1 MSACPLTIHGL
12 LHVCQDIRFCGPSW
26 TTWTFF
32 MERYCGFLKCGLRSK
47 RFPWANLNNRVLN
60 YSYMEQI
67 GVRYNLSEELA
78 IFGLRSSGPSKAE
91 HVYEHCESIASS
103 WRRFMFW
110 SVDPHAIL
118 RVPYQKTHAPDDD
131 IQQKIARFFSNVLG
145 RPINQFTPLLP
156 KIMPRWGKV
165 RIVDGDKIKA
175 ATTSVRGENSDRN
188 TSYVRVSISD
198 TLTSVLTFL

>member
-1 MSACPLTIHGL
+1 MPTWSRLECDTTFRRSLPSLDCVLLGRPRPNMFMNTVSQLRPTGEDLCPI
-12 LHVCQDIRFCGPSW
+12 
-26 TTWTFF
+26 
-32 MERYCGFLKCGLRSK
+32 
-47 RFPWANLNNRVLN
+47 
-60 YSYMEQI
+60 
-67 GVRYNLSEELA
+67 
-78 IFGLRSSGPSKAE
+78 
-91 HVYEHCESIASS
+91 
-103 WRRFMFW
+103 FW